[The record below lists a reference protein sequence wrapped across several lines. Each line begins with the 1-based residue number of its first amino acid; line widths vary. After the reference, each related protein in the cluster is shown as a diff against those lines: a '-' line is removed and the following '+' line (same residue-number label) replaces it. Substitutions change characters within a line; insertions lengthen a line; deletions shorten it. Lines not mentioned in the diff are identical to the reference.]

1 MVDVAARRA
10 AFRELHRA
18 GCFVIPNPWDRGSA
32 IYLAHLGFRAL
43 ASSSAGHAFAQ
54 GLPDRVS
61 ALSCDRVLDHLRE
74 LVAATELPVSADFQ
88 SGYADDAAG
97 VAENVTRCVATGVAG
112 LSIEDAT
119 GDPARPLFA
128 VPDAIE
134 RIRAARAA
142 IDATGCDV
150 LLTARSECFL
160 VGHPEPLAE
169 STRRLRAYAEAGA
182 DVLFAP
188 GLRERTAI
196 QVVVDAVAPKPLNVL
211 IGGPT
216 QLRVRDLAEL
226 GVRRVSVG
234 SALARVAWTAFMRA
248 ARSIAQQ
255 GEFFAFEDI
264 ASTGQLSDL
273 FQSRPDSAHR

>member
-1 MVDVAARRA
+1 MVDVAPRRA
-10 AFRELHRA
+10 AFRELHRS
-18 GCFVIPNPWDRGSA
+18 GCFVIANPWDRGSA
-32 IYLAHLGFRAL
+32 MYLAHLGFRAL
-43 ASSSAGHAFAQ
+43 ATSSAGYAFSQ
-54 GLPDRVS
+54 GLPDRVTV
-61 ALSCDRVLDHLRE
+61 LSLERVLEHVRE
-74 LVAATELPVSADFQ
+74 LVVATELPVSADFQ
-88 SGYADDAAG
+88 SGYADEPKG
-97 VAENVTRCVATGVAG
+97 VAENVTRCIDAGVAG

-119 GDPARPLFA
+119 GDPERPLYDLREA
-128 VPDAIE
+128 AL

-188 GLRERTAI
+188 GLRDRTAI

-211 IGGPT
+211 IAGPT

-248 ARSIAQQ
+248 ARAIAQD
-255 GEFFAFEDI
+255 GDFSAFERI
-264 ASTGQLSDL
+264 ATTTELSDL
-273 FQSRPDSAHR
+273 FVTHQHRR